1 MPPKGHLAFRERG
14 WKISGGNW
22 AWKLH
27 RWRDYIFP
35 KVRPC
40 MQTRRSLANLYPRRV
55 GKQSEWQMVKVPI
68 PIRKKFNFA
77 LIASKAKF
85 NDFWKK
91 WPQRS
96 ALGNKQFIFQK
107 RWFLVCEAKIV
118 HAFVIF
124 AIFWHFYSK
133 IFFWS

>member
-91 WPQRS
+91 ILTEW
-96 ALGNKQFIFQK
+96 KQ
-107 RWFLVCEAKIV
+107 
-118 HAFVIF
+118 
-124 AIFWHFYSK
+124 K
-133 IFFWS
+133 IFFLQKRCFFSLWGKNRTHICYIRYILAFLQ